1 MVRCGLLCCALAGEP
16 LIVNPDQF
24 AKPQPV
30 VVRDRL
36 NSPLV
41 LRSGFPGGALGRSEH
56 RPGRTVAATEAIQIS
71 ARIMSRKLPIVD
83 TSELESRV

>member
-1 MVRCGLLCCALAGEP
+1 MVGCGLLCCALAGEP
-16 LIVNPDQF
+16 LIVNPDEF

-36 NSPLV
+36 SSPLV
-41 LRSGFPGGALGRSEH
+41 LRSGFPGGAFGRSEH

-71 ARIMSRKLPIVD
+71 ARTMSRKLPILD
-83 TSELESRV
+83 TSELQSGV

>member
-1 MVRCGLLCCALAGEP
+1 M
-16 LIVNPDQF
+16 NPDQF

-41 LRSGFPGGALGRSEH
+41 LRSGFPGGALGRPA

-71 ARIMSRKLPIVD
+71 ARTMSRKLSDID
-83 TSELESRV
+83 TSELESGV

>member
-30 VVRDRL
+30 VARDRL
-36 NSPLV
+36 NS
-41 LRSGFPGGALGRSEH
+41 H
-56 RPGRTVAATEAIQIS
+56 
-71 ARIMSRKLPIVD
+71 
-83 TSELESRV
+83 